1 MKKTKV
7 FDNVVKE
14 FANNSFN
21 INELLMRL
29 SNCENWLGNDIY
41 AKGCLKDRIKKG
53 LILKTGE
60 DIYLANYGDTSQQVE
75 LEEEVSNS
83 NGIKLN
89 EDLPEGITFNED
101 DSVKITYQNGEL
113 IQNAILNHPAYS
125 YTRTAVP
132 FAFLKTK
139 PLTPNQI
146 TLDEII
152 TRLIIIDQIDGTNL
166 SSGFG
171 SGSYLAIA
179 KSIFDSNIEQ
189 MIAENRPIDNVTF
202 RSIALRRSIIGDKIG
217 TFFSVIS
224 KYISRTA
231 FYVYEIEYGY
241 PIYDSVLGDY
251 LYLYIDELSKNNI
264 KRIKKICDYEAYCL
278 AINNYLNNLNSNLPE
293 NEKINNLVFDKI
305 IWFSYKKANAKQKY
319 I

>member
-7 FDNVVKE
+7 FDDVVKG
-14 FANNSFN
+14 FGDNSFN

-53 LILKTGE
+53 LILKTEE
-60 DIYLANYGDTSQQVE
+60 DIYIANYEDTSQQVVSI
-75 LEEEVSNS
+75 EETLNS
-83 NGIKLN
+83 RGIRLN
-89 EDLPEGITFNED
+89 EDLPEGITFNENG
-101 DSVKITYQNGEL
+101 SVKITYQNGEL

-146 TLDEII
+146 TIEEII

-179 KSIFDSNIEQ
+179 QSIIDSNLEQ
-189 MIAENRPIDNVTF
+189 MIAENRPIDNATF
-202 RSIALRRSIIGDKIG
+202 RSIALRRSIIGDKTG

-264 KRIKKICDYEAYCL
+264 KRIKKTCDYEAYCL

-293 NEKINNLVFDKI
+293 NEKINNLVFDRI